1 MVSIP
6 ACHAGDRGSIPRLG
20 DYCFYILIAY
30 FVIIL
35 FDMCIQNAI
44 AVTVNFLSV
53 VYARTPMI
61 GTSHSDDQQQ

>member
-1 MVSIP
+1 
-6 ACHAGDRGSIPRLG
+6 
-20 DYCFYILIAY
+20 
-30 FVIIL
+30 
-35 FDMCIQNAI
+35 MCIQNAI